1 MMKLWHRFVILAFA
15 MLLWTLGNASP
26 AAELSQESIQLAMEA
41 AGVIAPEKEVI
52 VRVSTDLSTLRLSDP
67 ILERIHA
74 KPQWSL
80 NRLIVGFDEEG
91 KELLQNDQY
100 DFWNKLN
107 KQYGVTQKNTRLLPS
122 LGVITL
128 TFSRPLHIPLLASE
142 YSRLPHVR
150 YTEIDSVVGDGSDI
164 CLSIQAEVHYYIFDE
179 ASGDCPSG
187 CIQHHY
193 RAYRV
198 DQNGRTEALG
208 EWLNSSREPEPQ
220 WLKNLSQCRKWL

>member
-100 DFWNKLN
+100 DFWNKL
-107 KQYGVTQKNTRLLPS
+107 
-122 LGVITL
+122 